1 MLGPLRIA
9 VVSTIR
15 GKLLENTKTLLHLT
29 QQHPAAI
36 RTDHPAIK
44 LPDHFALSQL
54 LKYHLFLYT
63 LCLHK
68 APFSLRVTV
77 CWHNFYA
84 TNSGLVFEIGEI
96 FLAILW
102 IVFVSHSAAAQSL
115 KEIRIGS
122 SNISVTNVC
131 AFYARDRKFFEAEGF
146 DAKIIIV
153 KTEAALAALSAGD
166 LDYSTLSTSSI
177 EATLKGMPLRVI
189 AVTNKHPLLGLVV
202 RKGIN
207 SVADLR
213 GKKLSVSSFGG
224 ATYGAAVYLLK
235 NHGLRPKEDVTILAG
250 GTNSIRIAAVK
261 QGTVDAVLLSSP
273 EDIKAAAEGLRI
285 LVDVGNDY
293 RLPWGG
299 ISATQVKIRRSGAE
313 TEKFV
318 RAVLRATRAI
328 TEPQNK
334 NDVTSWVGKF
344 FNLDEKVSDEFYR
357 RLIPSLN
364 PSGIVERD
372 KIKLVIDSAIERGL
386 TDKPL
391 DPDAVTDF
399 SIAKQLRF

>member
-1 MLGPLRIA
+1 MLA
-9 VVSTIR
+9 MT
-15 GKLLENTKTLLHLT
+15 
-29 QQHPAAI
+29 
-36 RTDHPAIK
+36 
-44 LPDHFALSQL
+44 
-54 LKYHLFLYT
+54 
-63 LCLHK
+63 
-68 APFSLRVTV
+68 
-77 CWHNFYA
+77 
-84 TNSGLVFEIGEI
+84 
-96 FLAILW
+96 LAILW
-102 IVFVSHSAAAQSL
+102 IVFASHSAAAQSL

-153 KTEAALAALSAGD
+153 KTEAALAALAAGD

-207 SVADLR
+207 RVADLR

-250 GTNSIRIAAVK
+250 GTNSIRISAVK
-261 QGTVDAVLLSSP
+261 QGTVDAALLSSP
-273 EDIKAAAEGLRI
+273 EDIKAAAEGLPI

-299 ISATQVKIRRSGAE
+299 ISATQTKIRRSGAE

-344 FNLDEKVSDEFYR
+344 FNLDEKVSEEFYR

-399 SIAKQLRF
+399 SIAKRLRF

>member
-1 MLGPLRIA
+1 MLA
-9 VVSTIR
+9 MT
-15 GKLLENTKTLLHLT
+15 
-29 QQHPAAI
+29 
-36 RTDHPAIK
+36 
-44 LPDHFALSQL
+44 
-54 LKYHLFLYT
+54 
-63 LCLHK
+63 
-68 APFSLRVTV
+68 
-77 CWHNFYA
+77 
-84 TNSGLVFEIGEI
+84 
-96 FLAILW
+96 LAILW
-102 IVFVSHSAAAQSL
+102 IVFASHSAAAQSL

-153 KTEAALAALSAGD
+153 KTEAALAALAAGD

-207 SVADLR
+207 RVADLR

-250 GTNSIRIAAVK
+250 GTNSIRISAVK
-261 QGTVDAVLLSSP
+261 QGTVDAALLSSP
-273 EDIKAAAEGLRI
+273 EDIKAAAEGLPI

-299 ISATQVKIRRSGAE
+299 ISATQTKIRRSGAE

>member
-1 MLGPLRIA
+1 MLA
-9 VVSTIR
+9 M
-15 GKLLENTKTLLHLT
+15 TLT
-29 QQHPAAI
+29 
-36 RTDHPAIK
+36 
-44 LPDHFALSQL
+44 
-54 LKYHLFLYT
+54 
-63 LCLHK
+63 
-68 APFSLRVTV
+68 
-77 CWHNFYA
+77 
-84 TNSGLVFEIGEI
+84 
-96 FLAILW
+96 ILW

-153 KTEAALAALSAGD
+153 KTEAALAALAAGD

-207 SVADLR
+207 RVADLR

-250 GTNSIRIAAVK
+250 GTNSIRISAVK
-261 QGTVDAVLLSSP
+261 QGTVDAALLSSP
-273 EDIKAAAEGLRI
+273 EDIKAAAEGLPI

-299 ISATQVKIRRSGAE
+299 ISATQAKIRRSGAE

-344 FNLDEKVSDEFYR
+344 FNLDEKVSEEFYR

-399 SIAKQLRF
+399 SIAKRLRF